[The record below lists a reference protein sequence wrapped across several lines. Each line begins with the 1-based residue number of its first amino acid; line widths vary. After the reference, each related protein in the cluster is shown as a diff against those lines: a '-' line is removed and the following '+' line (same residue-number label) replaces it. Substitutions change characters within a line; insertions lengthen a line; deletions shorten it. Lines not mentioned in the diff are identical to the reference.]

1 MPEYYN
7 QRTRTSSYS
16 RQSFHNRYITHE
28 DREKAQREKV
38 EKEKQIEQ
46 EANLFVPTIPESIK
60 QKYSCFS
67 ERDIWAQF
75 RKTVY
80 HKHGSR
86 AALAIDPQIPISDV
100 ADRNSTVNI
109 YLGLGRFVAH
119 YKFGSRC
126 QSKIQTRVSL
136 RARLFQD

>member
-1 MPEYYN
+1 MPEYFTGK
-7 QRTRTSSYS
+7 TRTSSYS
-16 RQSFHNRYITHE
+16 RSSFHNRYITPEDKEEERRKKAAKEEQIKHE
-28 DREKAQREKV
+28 AFS
-38 EKEKQIEQ
+38 
-46 EANLFVPTIPESIK
+46 FVPMIPESIK

-67 ERDIWAQF
+67 DRDIWAQF

-100 ADRNSTVNI
+100 ADHNSTVNI

-119 YKFGSRC
+119 YQFGSRC